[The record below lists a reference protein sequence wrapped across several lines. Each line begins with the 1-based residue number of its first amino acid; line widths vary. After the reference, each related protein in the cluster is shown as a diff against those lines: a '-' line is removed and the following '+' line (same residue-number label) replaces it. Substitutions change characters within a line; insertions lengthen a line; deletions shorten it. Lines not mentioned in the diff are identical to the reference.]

1 MNIFTNHSLKFQLEI
16 NKIRENDE
24 ALKLEVAEINR
35 IAKESGVSAK
45 YVRLNEDKYPYAR

>member
-1 MNIFTNHSLKFQLEI
+1 MNIFSNKSLKFQLEI

-24 ALKLEVAEINR
+24 AVRREVAEINR

-45 YVRLNEDKYPYAR
+45 YVRLNEDKYSDTR